1 MAPQFGDTSRAL
13 AIFRNLSENK
23 TTIPQLSLIVSCL
36 MQDLNDAPD
45 DQKPEIF
52 QTMISLINL
61 RPDCVQEHDIQ
72 NVILEQ
78 TSISSPPIM
87 VLLSLRL
94 LNTCHLSVLQNSYQ
108 VIINKVR
115 ELLNIDEV
123 YPEIVLEAC
132 KLLKTLSMNIG
143 ISDFMAKIQIARY
156 LSDIEALDTEG
167 VLSPEFRE
175 YQNFFLSPKKIG
187 SIRN

>member
-1 MAPQFGDTSRAL
+1 
-13 AIFRNLSENK
+13 
-23 TTIPQLSLIVSCL
+23 
-36 MQDLNDAPD
+36 
-45 DQKPEIF
+45 
-52 QTMISLINL
+52 
-61 RPDCVQEHDIQ
+61 
-72 NVILEQ
+72 
-78 TSISSPPIM
+78 M